1 LNSIQ
6 KCIVALRIL
15 VYVITLDAIDEH
27 CQMGES
33 MAMEAIKHFVKIVK
47 EIFETKYLK

>member
-15 VYVITLDAIDEH
+15 IYEITFDAIDEY
-27 CQMGES
+27 CQMRES
-33 MAMEAIKHFVKIVK
+33 MAMEPIKRFVKVVK
-47 EIFETKYLK
+47 GNF